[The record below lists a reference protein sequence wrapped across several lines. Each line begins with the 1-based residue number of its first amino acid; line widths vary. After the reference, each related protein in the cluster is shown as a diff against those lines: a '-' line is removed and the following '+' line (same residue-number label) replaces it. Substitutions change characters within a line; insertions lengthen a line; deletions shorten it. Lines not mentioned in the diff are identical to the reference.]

1 MTLSHIETADVH
13 QLEGLNAFLAAREFL
28 LTHREDY
35 ETAYRDFRWPQLD
48 KFNWA
53 LDYFDT
59 FARDNHKAALWIVD
73 ENGPEVKLSFAEMSR
88 RSNQV
93 ANFLRQQ
100 GVRRGDRLIVQ
111 LPNVVAIWEIMLAA
125 LKLGAVVIPAA
136 TLLTVSDLRDRFDRG
151 KARHVITI
159 PGLTEKFAA
168 LAWRLHSH
176 SRRRCGSRLDTLRA
190 SLRTK
195 PPSSLP
201 TARPMLP
208 IRSCCISLRA
218 LPLCPSWC
226 CTLTKAIPS
235 ATWRRCTGSAS
246 APAMCT

>member
-1 MTLSHIETADVH
+1 MTVSHIETADVH
-13 QLEGLNAFLAAREFL
+13 RREGLKAFLAAREFL
-28 LTHREDY
+28 FRQREDY

-59 FARDNHKAALWIVD
+59 FARDNDKAALWIVD

-100 GVRRGDRLIVQ
+100 GVRRGDRIIVQ

-125 LKLGAVVIPAA
+125 LKLGAIVIPAA
-136 TLLTVSDLRDRFDRG
+136 TLLTVGDLRDRFDRG

-159 PGLTEKFAA
+159 PGLTEKFAT
-168 LAWRLHSH
+168 LAGDYTRIVVGPAEEGWTPYSQAYEQN
-176 SRRRCGSRLDTLRA
+176 GDFIPDGETNA
-190 SLRTK
+190 AD
-195 PPSSLP
+195 PV
-201 TARPMLP
+201 MLYFT
-208 IRSCCISLRA
+208 SG
-218 LPLCPSWC
+218 
-226 CTLTKAIPS
+226 TT
-235 ATWRRCTGSAS
+235 
-246 APAMCT
+246 